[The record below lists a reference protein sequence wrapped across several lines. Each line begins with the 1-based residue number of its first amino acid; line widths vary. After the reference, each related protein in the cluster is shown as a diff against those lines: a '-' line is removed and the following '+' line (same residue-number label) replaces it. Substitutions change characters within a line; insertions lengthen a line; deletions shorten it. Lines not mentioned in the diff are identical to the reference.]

1 MMAIPRI
8 GHEVIV
14 SFLNGNPDQPIVT
27 GRTYHASSMTLQ
39 TSLFMYVLAEHKT
52 KVFIRSEHY
61 LPVYIVLMMKV
72 YKQVIIAAQSLI
84 SLYLRVIENGN
95 IHTN

>member
-14 SFLNGNPDQPIVT
+14 SFLNGDPDQPIVT
-27 GRTYHASSMTLQ
+27 GRTYYVSSITLQ
-39 TSLFMYVLAEHKT
+39 TSLRVYVLAEHKT

-61 LPVYIVLMMKV
+61 LPVYIVLMMKIH
-72 YKQVIIAAQSLI
+72 KQAIIAAQSLI

-95 IHTN
+95 INTN